1 MKIRFFLAPVLAVC
15 IGCAPNGT
23 SPLTTDT
30 ISARVRNATD
40 RGPAPANA
48 TFDLVVGV
56 RMRDLGRMPL
66 VHKLL
71 ADNHD
76 TLSPEEFGDQF
87 AVSRGEYFRVVSWLK
102 AQGLEIVR
110 TSASRTTVT
119 VRGNAAALQTAFNVE
134 MRALEDARGTFIAP
148 RTSPFVSNEMIGDFT
163 GVIGIDGS
171 NTWESHLVLPDAF
184 SNAAGTG
191 AQTPSDLSQRY
202 NETLTAVAQPG
213 KGQKVAILSTNEAT
227 LTTDLNKYLTNNAP
241 AGVTTLAAN
250 QYTQVFV
257 GGPSRD
263 PNNGAYVENVL
274 DAEMV
279 LATAPFATIVQV
291 FTATNGGGLFADGIS
306 YIVNNQSDAHV
317 VTVSWGT
324 CERGSASEMP
334 ILNALFAQ
342 ARAEGQQWFFASGDT
357 GSDGC
362 RDGSGNKV
370 YSAGWPASSPY
381 VVGVGGTQ
389 TASATT
395 ENAWNGAGGGPSETL
410 DKPAYQAVGTPAD
423 SSRDEPDV
431 SAIAGGNGVS
441 IVSKGSS
448 TAVLGTSAATP
459 IWAGIYA
466 NLLQAKAPA
475 GKGITTALESFYT
488 IAKAGHGFHD
498 ITTGTQVG
506 PNGTTANGY
515 AAAVGYDMVT
525 GWGTPNLND
534 LIANWQ

>member
-1 MKIRFFLAPVLAVC
+1 MKIRFFFASILAAS
-15 IGCAPNGT
+15 IGCSSNGM
-23 SPLTTDT
+23 SPLTSDPIT
-30 ISARVRNATD
+30 SRVRNATD
-40 RGPAPANA
+40 RGPAPVNMM
-48 TFDLVVGV
+48 FDLVVGV
-56 RMRDLGRMPL
+56 RMHDVARVPL
-66 VHKLL
+66 VHKQL
-71 ADNHD
+71 AENHD
-76 TLSPEEFGDQF
+76 ALSPEEFGDQF
-87 AVSRGEYFRVVSWLK
+87 AVSRGEYFRVVTWLK
-102 AQGLEIVR
+102 AQGLEVVR
-110 TSASRTTVT
+110 TSPSRTTVT
-119 VRGNAAALQTAFNVE
+119 VRGNAAALQTAFNVS
-134 MRALEDARGTFIAP
+134 MRSLEDARGTFIAP
-148 RTSPFVSNEMIGDFT
+148 LTPVSVGNEMINDLT
-163 GVIGIDGS
+163 GVLGVDGS

-184 SNAAGTG
+184 PNAGTG
-191 AQTPSDLSQRY
+191 SQTPADLAARY

-227 LTTDLNKYLTNNAP
+227 LTSDLNKYLSTQMP
-241 AGVTTLAAN
+241 AGVTALAAG

-263 PNNGAYVENVL
+263 PINGAYVENVL

-279 LATAPFATIVQV
+279 LATAPFANIVQV

-395 ENAWNGAGGGPSETL
+395 ESAWNGAGGGPSESL
-410 DKPAYQAVGTPAD
+410 DKPAYQTAGTPAD

-431 SAIAGGNGVS
+431 SAIAGGNGVA
-441 IVSKGSS
+441 IVSKNAA

-466 NLLQAKAPA
+466 VLLQQKAPA
-475 GKGITTALESFYT
+475 GKGFTTALEQIYT
-488 IAKAGHGFHD
+488 LAKAGKGFHD

-525 GWGTPNLND
+525 GWGTPNLTE